1 MAATTTVT
9 IRVSPEVKEKLGR
22 LARDTRRSRAF
33 LAAEAVA
40 DYVDRELEIIE
51 GIERGRA
58 DVRAGRVVPHEQA
71 VAEVEAVL
79 KAARDRRR

>member
-9 IRVSPEVKEKLGR
+9 IRVSAEVKEKLGR

-40 DYVDRELEIIE
+40 EYVDRELEIIE

-58 DVRAGRVVPHEQA
+58 DVRAGRTVPHE
-71 VAEVEAVL
+71 EAMAFL
-79 KAARDRRR
+79 YAAMNKRQGRPK

>member
-33 LAAEAVA
+33 LA
-40 DYVDRELEIIE
+40 
-51 GIERGRA
+51 
-58 DVRAGRVVPHEQA
+58 
-71 VAEVEAVL
+71 
-79 KAARDRRR
+79 